1 MTKFSKSFISRQLL
15 EIGLFG
21 LAVDFALVMSYDL
34 VEIDYKTN
42 LVAFYCILPVAAG
55 LLIALFSNF
64 ITKHNVKALRRKEFS
79 LKISKERSFFAVFSL
94 VMIVASVLNMI
105 FLFNKFQPYL
115 EEALDYAQRMAYL
128 KNETESSRQSVLEKV
143 DARYKLYLYSAGI
156 SVAASCIF
164 QTAIYLSLAKRL
176 LDIYRNPSDFLAA
189 KGKKR

>member
-42 LVAFYCILPVAAG
+42 LVAFYCILPVASG

-94 VMIVASVLNMI
+94 VIIVASVLNMI